1 MILTEA
7 QREAVVDLASTYR
20 PISRLHGYA
29 GTGKTSAVAT
39 RVIAELTDMGE
50 RVQVLAPTG
59 KAARVLRSKGLH
71 DAATIHSYLYTPS
84 KRERPEWREAW
95 EPFAAEAVEKRP
107 KEAPLPV
114 AIIDSATSETVL
126 DAEWAMLEKALPKRL
141 AEQARSLRQT
151 KRFQLAF
158 TAAGAIAHY
167 EELGFPASDVLV
179 IDEASMV
186 GESVAM
192 DLARTGSRLIYI
204 GDPAQLPPVGQRASR
219 DAMGEPH
226 HLLTQVHRQKGD
238 SDVLKLAT
246 KIRKSDMPEAPP
258 TKRKHLLR
266 LEEYDQILC
275 WRNATRE
282 RINAEIRRRL
292 GRRDPM
298 MPEPGDRLICIKNTK
313 PPRDEDVRR
322 WMNGEQVTVV
332 DVGRTKHDDFMALA
346 IRDDEGIEHEVVSPI
361 ATLGGH
367 RAEQEYLDR
376 SWGSV
381 DPAFAFGFAITV
393 HKSQGSEWPRILLVD
408 ETADMISVASR
419 REGRGKALAQARQWL
434 YTGITRASDEVHIV
448 RDLREV

>member
-7 QREAVVDLASTYR
+7 QLEAVVDLVSTTR
-20 PISRLHGYA
+20 PVSRLHGYA

-39 RVIAELTDMGE
+39 RVIEQLVDVGE

-84 KRERPEWREAW
+84 KRERVEWREAW
-95 EPFAAEAVEKRP
+95 EPFAQKVVDAKPKLEIAV
-107 KEAPLPV
+107 AV
-114 AIIDSATSETVL
+114 IDQATSETVL
-126 DAEWAMLEKALPKRL
+126 DAEWAALEKDLPKRG
-141 AEQARSLRQT
+141 AEQAKSLRQT

-167 EELGFPASDVLV
+167 EETGWPASDVLV

-204 GDPAQLPPVGQRASR
+204 GDPAQLPPVGARASR

-246 KIRKSDMPEAPP
+246 KIRKADHPEAPP
-258 TKRKHLLR
+258 TKSKHLLR

-282 RINAEIRRRL
+282 RVNAEIRRRL

-313 PPRDEDVRR
+313 SKDEDVRR
-322 WMNGEQVTVV
+322 WMNGEQVTVLGV
-332 DVGRTKHDDFMALA
+332 DGTKHDDFMALA
-346 IRDDEGIEHEVVSPI
+346 IRDDEGIEHEVVSPL

-376 SWGSV
+376 SWGSS

-408 ETADMISVASR
+408 ETADMISVAAR
-419 REGRGKALAQARQWL
+419 REGRPKALAQARQWL
-434 YTGITRASDEVHIV
+434 YTGITRASDRVDVV

>member
-39 RVIAELTDMGE
+39 RVIAELADMGE

-84 KRERPEWREAW
+84 KREREEWREAW
-95 EPFAAEAVEKRP
+95 EPFAEKVVEARP
-107 KEAPLPV
+107 KLEIAV
-114 AIIDSATSETVL
+114 ATIDTATSETEL
-126 DAEWAMLEKALPKRL
+126 SAEWKALEEGLPKKH
-141 AEQARSLRQT
+141 AERAKSLRQT

-167 EELGFPASDVLV
+167 EETGWPASDVLV

-246 KIRKSDMPEAPP
+246 KIRKSDHPEAPP
-258 TKRKHLLR
+258 TKRKQLLR

-298 MPEPGDRLICIKNTK
+298 MPEVGDRLICIKNTK
-313 PPRDEDVRR
+313 PPRDEDTRR
-322 WMNGEQVTVV
+322 WMNGEQVTVLGV
-332 DVGRTKHDDFMALA
+332 ATTKHEDFLALW
-346 IRDDEGIEHEVVSPI
+346 ISDDEGIEHEVVSPY

-393 HKSQGSEWPRILLVD
+393 HKSQGSEWPHILLVD
-408 ETADMISVASR
+408 ETLDMISVAAR
-419 REGRGKALAQARQWL
+419 REARPKAIAQARQWL
-434 YTGITRASDEVHIV
+434 YTGITRASDRVDVV

>member
-7 QREAVVDLASTYR
+7 QLEAVVDLVSTPR
-20 PISRLHGYA
+20 PVSRLHGYA

-39 RVIAELTDMGE
+39 RVIRELQDAGE

-84 KRERPEWREAW
+84 KREREEWRETW
-95 EPFAAEAVEKRP
+95 EPFARKVVDAKPKLETAV
-107 KEAPLPV
+107 A
-114 AIIDSATSETVL
+114 AIDQATSETVL
-126 DAEWAMLEKALPKRL
+126 DAEWAALEKGLPKRG
-141 AEQARSLRQT
+141 AEQAKSLRQT

-158 TAAGAIAHY
+158 MAAGAIAHY
-167 EELGFPASDVLV
+167 EETGWPASDVLV

-204 GDPAQLPPVGQRASR
+204 GDPAQLPPVGARASR

-246 KIRKSDMPEAPP
+246 RIRKSDHPEAPP

-313 PPRDEDVRR
+313 SKDEDARR
-322 WMNGEQVTVV
+322 WMNGEQVTVLGV
-332 DVGRTKHDDFMALA
+332 ATTKHEDFLELW
-346 IRDDEGIEHEVVSPI
+346 ISDDEGIEHEVVSPY

-376 SWGSV
+376 SWGSS
-381 DPAFAFGFAITV
+381 DPAFAYGFAITV

-408 ETADMISVASR
+408 ETPDMISVAAR
-419 REGRGKALAQARQWL
+419 REGRPKAIAQARQWL
-434 YTGITRASDEVHIV
+434 YTGTTRASDHVDVV

>member
-7 QREAVVDLASTYR
+7 QEEAVVDLASTMR
-20 PISRLHGYA
+20 PVSRLHGYA

-39 RVIAELTDMGE
+39 RVIAQLSDMGE

-95 EPFAAEAVEKRP
+95 EPFAREAIEKRP
-107 KEAPLPV
+107 KDAPIPV
-114 AIIDSATSETVL
+114 SMIDTATSETVL
-126 DAEWAMLEKALPKRL
+126 DSEWAQLEKVLPKRL
-141 AEQARSLRQT
+141 AEQAKSLRQT

-246 KIRKSDMPEAPP
+246 KIRKAEHPEAPP

-266 LEEYDQILC
+266 LEEYDQVLC
-275 WRNATRE
+275 WRNVTRE
-282 RINAEIRRRL
+282 RVNAEIRRRL

-298 MPEPGDRLICIKNTK
+298 MPEEGDRLICIKNTK
-313 PPRDEDVRR
+313 SRDEDVRR
-322 WMNGEQVTVV
+322 WMNGEQVTVLAV
-332 DVGRTKHDDFMALA
+332 ATTKHEDHLVLD
-346 IRDDEGIEHEVVSPI
+346 IRDDEGIEHEVISPI

-376 SWGSV
+376 SWGSA
-381 DPAFAFGFAITV
+381 DPAFAYGFAITV

-408 ETADMISVASR
+408 ETPDMISVAAR
-419 REGRGKALAQARQWL
+419 REGRGKAITQVRQWL
-434 YTGITRASDEVHIV
+434 YTGITRASDRVDVV